1 MDASIRTEEPASMK
15 LAEFNTADPATAA
28 DTLRPCIDVTRWV
41 DTVAAARPFPSKEAL
56 LAFASE
62 AANPFTSAE
71 VESAMAHHPRIGE
84 RPTAGTTE
92 ASMSRSEQAGVDPAD
107 AAAAEALAK
116 GNRDYEEKFGRVFLI
131 RAAGRTAP
139 EILQS
144 LNERLTNTPA
154 QEDTIVARQLRE
166 IAVLRLEG
174 LITE

>member
-1 MDASIRTEEPASMK
+1 MK
-15 LAEFNTADPATAA
+15 LAEFNAADHAEAA

-41 DTVAAARPFPSKEAL
+41 DAVAAARPFASKEDL
-56 LAFASE
+56 LAFAS
-62 AANPFTSAE
+62 AAAEHFTPDE
-71 VESAMAHHPRIGE
+71 VEAAMAHRPRIGE
-84 RPTAGTTE
+84 RPTGATAE

-107 AAAAEALAK
+107 AAAVEALAK
-116 GNRDYEEKFGRVFLI
+116 GNREYEEKFGRVFLI

-144 LNERLTNTPA
+144 LNERLTNSPA
-154 QEDTIVARQLRE
+154 QEDAIVARQLRE